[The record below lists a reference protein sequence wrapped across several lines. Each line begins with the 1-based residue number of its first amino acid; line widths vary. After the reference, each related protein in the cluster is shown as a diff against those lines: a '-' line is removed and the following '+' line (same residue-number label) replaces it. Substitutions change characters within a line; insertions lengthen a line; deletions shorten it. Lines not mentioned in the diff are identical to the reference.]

1 MMNFDQKIL
10 IVRFSSLGDIVQSTS
25 PLKTIRKLFTNSQ
38 ITFLTLS
45 EYVPLLEPTDIDILV
60 SIKRGHRLHRLIEVR
75 NYLKSKRFN
84 IIFDLHNSIRSNI
97 VTYQISEKI
106 FRIKKPRFLRYLLFF
121 FHINKFSQNFSIFRL
136 TMIILDLF
144 GIQVMESL
152 LLQ

>member
-25 PLKTIRKLFTNSQ
+25 PLKTIRKVFTNSQ

-45 EYVPLLEPTDIDILV
+45 EYVPLLEQHPDIDILI
-60 SIKRGHRLHRLIEVR
+60 SIKRRHRLNRLIDIR
-75 NYLKSKRFN
+75 NYLKSKNFN

-106 FRIKKPRFLRYLLFF
+106 FRIKKPRLLRIFIFF
-121 FHINKFSQNFSIFRL
+121 FI
-136 TMIILDLF
+136 
-144 GIQVMESL
+144 
-152 LLQ
+152 